1 MLLKSKAFALDL
13 YQVGDDVDQ
22 IKVQIQGSLRCLPS
36 LPSSKTYVDGD

>member
-1 MLLKSKAFALDL
+1 MLVKLLKSKAFR

-36 LPSSKTYVDGD
+36 LPSSKTYVDED